1 MNNDELNNLLK
12 SAGLPARADGYWDEF
27 PGRVRAKIQWQPQAD
42 AQSLPGR
49 DRRPGWPAWA
59 FGLAAACVV
68 IGFGIGF
75 WRGRSAGDTDRQFAL
90 AQKYYREIA
99 TLFPNQIQA
108 IVLDADG
115 PHLVLAQKPD
125 VPDSTPYF
133 VKICGSD
140 GCHSFVTFSGQ
151 QVQVNGEKCEV
162 LADARGQVLVVGD
175 HAVWSEASPSG
186 AVRVV
191 ARPLPA
197 VL

>member
-1 MNNDELNNLLK
+1 MNNDELDSLLK
-12 SAGLPARADGYWDEF
+12 SAAPTARADGYWDEF
-27 PGRVRAKIQWQPQAD
+27 PKKVTAKLCWQSQAAAQPQIERA
-42 AQSLPGR
+42 
-49 DRRPGWPAWA
+49 RRPGWPAWA
-59 FGLAAACVV
+59 FGLAAGFVV
-68 IGFGIGF
+68 VGFAIGF
-75 WRGRSAGDTDRQFAL
+75 WRGQAGGDNDRQFDQ

-99 TLFPNQIQA
+99 SLFPNQLQA

-115 PHLVLAQKPD
+115 PHLVLADKPD
-125 VPDSTPYF
+125 VPDSTPYY

-162 LADARGQVLVVGD
+162 LADARGQVFVVGT

-186 AVRVV
+186 AVRVM
-191 ARPLPA
+191 ARPLPV